1 MFISEKYDID
11 VPTTVANNFKDMPKH
26 WIWYNQKLREID
38 ENLFN
43 MKEQFKMGLLTD
55 AKTLRNEILETID
68 TLEEELP
75 VSAEL

>member
-55 AKTLRNEILETID
+55 AKTLRNDILETID

>member
-1 MFISEKYDID
+1 MFVPEKYDID
-11 VPTTVANNFKDMPKH
+11 VPTTVVNNFKDMPKH

-43 MKEQFKMGLLTD
+43 MKEQFKMGLLTNS
-55 AKTLRNEILETID
+55 KTLRNDILETID
-68 TLEEELP
+68 TLEDELP

>member
-43 MKEQFKMGLLTD
+43 MKEQFKMGLLTN
-55 AKTLRNEILETID
+55 AKTLRNEILETFD
-68 TLEEELP
+68 TLDDELP
-75 VSAEL
+75 VSADL